1 MASELDKL
9 KELIMTVVNGEVS
22 PGTVAVQKAQDA
34 IQLALAEAKYVAEMT
49 KIVVPQQARIASE
62 IAKLEAQKWGKEAER
77 TLKETEVATIDT
89 IIDAQETLLDIDK
102 KKEAVRRKKQD
113 IDAARAKARGEEYV
127 PPEDNSEDSIR
138 RKKEKIDEHKKKSTQ
153 AHSEL
158 ETIKNDISTIDG
170 QISEKQKAIKFL
182 AAQLS
187 PAAALAESKSK
198 TLQAQS
204 KVDNA
209 PTPEAREDAQKELEA
224 AQDEET
230 TMQSISDEHDAS
242 IEGTQAQNEPKMM
255 QLRAEYQIMDSGV
268 TVLNYLITNL
278 PILGT
283 SIMSVP
289 STIVAGAA
297 TGAPNPVFGVM
308 WGNVLYGYAFFI
320 LATVKAASIRFL
332 ALAQEIEYTPTA
344 EMAIINMIAPTEAAL
359 KGIMAAL
366 PAPAGATLV

>member
-1 MASELDKL
+1 MAEKNI
-9 KELIMTVVNGEVS
+9 EEV
-22 PGTVAVQKAQDA
+22 
-34 IQLALAEAKYVAEMT
+34 
-49 KIVVPQQARIASE
+49 
-62 IAKLEAQKWGKEAER
+62 
-77 TLKETEVATIDT
+77 
-89 IIDAQETLLDIDK
+89 
-102 KKEAVRRKKQD
+102 
-113 IDAARAKARGEEYV
+113 
-127 PPEDNSEDSIR
+127 
-138 RKKEKIDEHKKKSTQ
+138 
-153 AHSEL
+153 
-158 ETIKNDISTIDG
+158 
-170 QISEKQKAIKFL
+170 
-182 AAQLS
+182 
-187 PAAALAESKSK
+187 
-198 TLQAQS
+198 
-204 KVDNA
+204 
-209 PTPEAREDAQKELEA
+209 EARLNNE
-224 AQDEET
+224 
-230 TMQSISDEHDAS
+230 S
-242 IEGTQAQNEPKMM
+242 EGTQAQNEPKMM

-359 KGIMAAL
+359 KGIMTAL

>member
-1 MASELDKL
+1 M
-9 KELIMTVVNGEVS
+9 
-22 PGTVAVQKAQDA
+22 
-34 IQLALAEAKYVAEMT
+34 
-49 KIVVPQQARIASE
+49 
-62 IAKLEAQKWGKEAER
+62 
-77 TLKETEVATIDT
+77 
-89 IIDAQETLLDIDK
+89 
-102 KKEAVRRKKQD
+102 
-113 IDAARAKARGEEYV
+113 
-127 PPEDNSEDSIR
+127 
-138 RKKEKIDEHKKKSTQ
+138 
-153 AHSEL
+153 
-158 ETIKNDISTIDG
+158 
-170 QISEKQKAIKFL
+170 
-182 AAQLS
+182 
-187 PAAALAESKSK
+187 
-198 TLQAQS
+198 
-204 KVDNA
+204 DNA
-209 PTPEAREDAQKELEA
+209 STPEAREEAQKELEA

-230 TMQSISDEHDAS
+230 TMQSISDEHDVS

-283 SIMSVP
+283 SIISVP

-359 KGIMAAL
+359 KGIMTAL

>member
-34 IQLALAEAKYVAEMT
+34 MQMALAEAKYVAEMT
-49 KIVVPQQARIASE
+49 KIVVPQQARIAGE
-62 IAKLEAQKWGKEAER
+62 IAKLEAQKSGKMAER
-77 TLKETEVATIDT
+77 TLKETEVVTIDT

-102 KKEAVRRKKQD
+102 KKEAARRKKQD
-113 IDAARAKARGEEYV
+113 IDAARAKARGKEYV

-153 AHSEL
+153 VHSEL
-158 ETIKNDISTIDG
+158 ETIENDIATIDG
-170 QISEKQKAIKFL
+170 QISEKQRAIKFL

-242 IEGTQAQNEPKMM
+242 IEGTQAQNEPKLM

-289 STIVAGAA
+289 STIVAGSA
-297 TGAPNPVFGVM
+297 TGVPNPVFGVM